1 MAKCYQF
8 TDSKSEAKITSSM
21 FCFKDIFM
29 GLNYLWEHLAE
40 DKKKQHSFTQTQK
53 LVFAMTFSQSPQQS
67 LSSAAKS

>member
-8 TDSKSEAKITSSM
+8 TDSKSEATITSSM

-40 DKKKQHSFTQTQK
+40 DKKNSIH
-53 LVFAMTFSQSPQQS
+53 LLRARS
-67 LSSAAKS
+67 LYLP